1 MKPRTR
7 SLLIHAFAATA
18 ALSLAAC
25 GGDGDDSPAP
35 TPPPP
40 PPPAP
45 ITLSGEVARIG
56 TLRNVVV
63 CLDLNANDA
72 CDAGE
77 PASAATGADGRYS
90 LSYDP
95 AAVSGAASAQLI
107 APVKTGDPA
116 APTTAIDSYNP
127 AVAATS
133 ADYLMR
139 RPAGS
144 GGAINPLTTLVQA
157 GVAAGMTQATA
168 RANVALQL
176 AIDAAKID
184 AYQDDPAWDDAQVH
198 DTARTAAGVVSGML
212 RTGVPLEV
220 GDQQAAAAASSTL
233 RQLRYSAPGDYYARS
248 LDQQAKAAGS
258 AGVQLVENR
267 SGKSGGQVNA
277 DEALYG
283 TAYLTPNGW
292 TYCTRNVL
300 LRSTVG
306 NPSRSVYCDGETSL
320 GSTRASSV
328 SGAMADLVDRWQAL
342 PSNTINAGVSTA
354 GLKGALGATVF
365 PAGAEELVRSSVV
378 LGQTILIDT
387 LANRAQPQSRNTLE
401 AVISHYPSS
410 GAAAPT
416 GANTL
421 SLAVTTG
428 LLKNLRV
435 SFGSNAPQGVAQYY
449 ECDLNAEQ
457 TVVSNCV
464 RTTTG
469 AYSIETVHGARVL
482 RFTGQPPTPFINY
495 HVVYTEIRWVAGDPK
510 SQWVYRAHETK
521 PGLSARQG
529 ASHRLNDAAWTA
541 MKARLGI

>member
-541 MKARLGI
+541 MKTRLGI